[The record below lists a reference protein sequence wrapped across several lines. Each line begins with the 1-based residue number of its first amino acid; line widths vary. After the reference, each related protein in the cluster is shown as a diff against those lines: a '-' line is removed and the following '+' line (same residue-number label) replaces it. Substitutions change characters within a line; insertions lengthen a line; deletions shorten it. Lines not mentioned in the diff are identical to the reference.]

1 MLDLNDAQPQR
12 GDLIPPGCAK
22 VQAVLRPGGA
32 TMPGAPASDVG
43 LLRASRSSDVLMLHV
58 EFTVLEG
65 PHANRRFWQNMTVA
79 GGEVDENGQS
89 KGWLVTKATLRA
101 IIESALG
108 LDPKDESEAAKVKRR
123 LTDFRSLSG
132 IRFVA
137 KIGVRQDRT
146 GQYGD
151 QNVLA
156 AAVTPDRPEWRQ
168 VMEGGHAGSFAAPAA
183 SRPVPAAAQPA
194 WAAPPSPQAPRPPAA
209 TSQPAWASSAPA
221 AAPAS
226 PSPAPAQP
234 AGPAWL
240 NA

>member
-22 VQAVLRPGGA
+22 VQAVLRPGGSA
-32 TMPGAPASDVG
+32 MPGAPASDVG
-43 LLRASRSSDVLMLHV
+43 LLRASRSSDVLMLDF

-79 GGEVDENGQS
+79 GGDVDENGQS

-101 IIESALG
+101 MIESALG

-151 QNVLA
+151 QNVLT

-168 VMEGGHAGSFAAPAA
+168 VMEGGQADGFGAPATPRPATAAPQPAWGATQPTRAPAA
-183 SRPVPAAAQPA
+183 APQPA
-194 WAAPPSPQAPRPPAA
+194 WAAPAAAPPA
-209 TSQPAWASSAPA
+209 TAPA
-221 AAPAS
+221 AP
-226 PSPAPAQP
+226 PPAPAQP